1 MAPTVRATSETIED
15 NKVRLAVEI
24 DEDEVEAG
32 VAQAARTLAKQVR
45 IPGFRPGKAPRQVV
59 EARLG
64 GPKALR
70 DEALRELLPDYYAR
84 AISATELEPI
94 SSPELN
100 VTSGE
105 EAGAVGFDAVVEVRP
120 AVHLTGYDALR
131 VTIPSPIATDDE
143 LEQLLESV
151 RDPDAELAEVS
162 RPIVTGDHITVD
174 ARGRDA
180 AGTEVVSVDEYV
192 YVVGQGSLVDTADDQ
207 LPGMRAGET
216 LEVDGTA
223 PGGAQMSYTLVIKEV
238 REKVLPELT
247 DEWVQENTEFT
258 SAHEMRDH
266 YLERIAIA
274 KRAQARRAMREA
286 TMSELA
292 SQVADAD
299 APEALVD
306 AELRSRLEDLQRTL
320 EAQGMSFDRFFAVTH
335 QTPDDLVEAVRIDA
349 LRAVKVDLAL
359 RGVAADE
366 DLAPTPESL
375 DEEIATLA
383 AARREKPAALRE
395 QLERNGRLGALRGDA
410 TKRLAAAWVLER
422 VVYVDET
429 GSVIDRSVLEDA
441 DEPDGGAPDDAPG
454 VAGEPAERVDQG
466 AGETEEPT

>member
-1 MAPTVRATSETIED
+1 
-15 NKVRLAVEI
+15 
-24 DEDEVEAG
+24 
-32 VAQAARTLAKQVR
+32 
-45 IPGFRPGKAPRQVV
+45 
-59 EARLG
+59 
-64 GPKALR
+64 
-70 DEALRELLPDYYAR
+70 
-84 AISATELEPI
+84 
-94 SSPELN
+94 
-100 VTSGE
+100 
-105 EAGAVGFDAVVEVRP
+105 
-120 AVHLTGYDALR
+120 
-131 VTIPSPIATDDE
+131 
-143 LEQLLESV
+143 
-151 RDPDAELAEVS
+151 
-162 RPIVTGDHITVD
+162 VTGDHITVD